1 MASSSDVANAT
12 TAASAAAGGT
22 CTLLLFAAA
31 SAYTDAES
39 LTLAAP
45 TTLGAIFRT
54 LDARFPGFLPKILAS
69 AAVTLNLEYVDVVFP
84 EMGEAEGESENEE
97 RWERWQ
103 RDLEGWSVAVQVG
116 DEVGIIP
123 PVSSG

>member
-1 MASSSDVANAT
+1 MAASSGPANPT
-12 TAASAAAGGT
+12 TESGT
-22 CTLLLFAAA
+22 CTLLMFAAA

-39 LTLAAP
+39 LTLPAP
-45 TTLGAIFRT
+45 TTLGAIFHA
-54 LDARFPGFLPKILAS
+54 LEARFPGFLAKILGS

-84 EMGEAEGESENEE
+84 EVQGEQAEEE
-97 RWERWQ
+97 RWHRWQ
-103 RDLEGWSVAVQVG
+103 KELEGWSVEVRVG